1 MKLKTKNPIKKRKM
15 KTKLKK
21 KRKMMKVGVR
31 KIKKKVER
39 TKFVNLEIDDLTN
52 ENIFIGKRTL
62 FLKT

>member
-1 MKLKTKNPIKKRKM
+1 M

-39 TKFVNLEIDDLTN
+39 TKFVNQEIDDLTN